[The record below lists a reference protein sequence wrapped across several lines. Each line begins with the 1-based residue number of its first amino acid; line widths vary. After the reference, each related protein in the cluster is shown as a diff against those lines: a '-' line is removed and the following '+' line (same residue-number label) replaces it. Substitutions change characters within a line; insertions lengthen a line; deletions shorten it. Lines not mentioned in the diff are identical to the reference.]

1 MLVTGC
7 ALGVVAISF
16 SLVYATTK
24 IFHVAHA
31 GIYTLGGYLAWSL
44 LCTARRLLVAL
55 LVADRGVRRA
65 WRADPEPAL
74 RPAGTAPRDASGDPD
89 RLARRVGGDAE
100 HHRRSLYAE
109 HPAIPAAMEQPTWCR
124 SGAVRLTYTQMLTI
138 VVSLAAY
145 AGAMLFA
152 HRTILGK
159 RIRAVASNPMLADI
173 TRLQPQTVYIYVIA
187 IASALVCLPGMLV
200 PLDLGLQPYNG
211 VTPLLTATIAMI
223 AGGVGSITG
232 AFVLS
237 VAIAVLQNLS
247 LLVMPGEWSIG
258 VTFFI
263 FVIFMLFRPT
273 GLFTAPLSM
282 DFLLQLHRAR
292 RDLRAARPVHQSAG
306 GHRRHLL
313 GVAGRG
319 VRRRRLYGR
328 AFPDGDR
335 SAVVHPG
342 AGDRR
347 SRAASRST
355 SWSRC
360 RRCACPAITSW

>member
-1 MLVTGC
+1 MLALQLLVTGLVTGC
-7 ALGVVAISF
+7 SLGVVAISF

-44 LCTARRLLVAL
+44 VMYGAPVLVAAI
-55 LVADRGVRRA
+55 VAIVACATLGALIQSQLYARLERRRA
-65 WRADPEPAL
+65 THLVVLIASLGAL
-74 RPAGTAPRDASGDPD
+74 AVMQNIIAAVYTPNILQFPLEWS
-89 RLARRVGGDAE
+89 RRMV
-100 HHRRSLYAE
+100 SL
-109 HPAIPAAMEQPTWCR
+109 
-124 SGAVRLTYTQMLTI
+124 GAVRLNYTQILTI
-138 VVSLAAY
+138 FISVAAY
-145 AGAMLFA
+145 VGTMLFA

-173 TRLQPQTVYIYVIA
+173 TRLQPQTVYVYVIA
-187 IASALVCLPGMLV
+187 IASALVCLPGILV

-237 VAIAVLQNLS
+237 VGIAVVQNLS

-273 GLFTAPLSM
+273 GLFTA
-282 DFLLQLHRAR
+282 R
-292 RDLRAARPVHQSAG
+292 
-306 GHRRHLL
+306 
-313 GVAGRG
+313 
-319 VRRRRLYGR
+319 
-328 AFPDGDR
+328 
-335 SAVVHPG
+335 
-342 AGDRR
+342 
-347 SRAASRST
+347 
-355 SWSRC
+355 
-360 RRCACPAITSW
+360 

>member
-1 MLVTGC
+1 MLALQLLVTGLVTGC
-7 ALGVVAISF
+7 SLGVVAISF

-44 LCTARRLLVAL
+44 VVYGAPMLVAAV
-55 LVADRGVRRA
+55 VAIAACAALGALIQSQLYARLERRRA
-65 WRADPEPAL
+65 THLVVLIASL
-74 RPAGTAPRDASGDPD
+74 GT
-89 RLARRVGGDAE
+89 LAVMQNIIAAVYTPNILQFPIEWSRRMV
-100 HHRRSLYAE
+100 SL
-109 HPAIPAAMEQPTWCR
+109 
-124 SGAVRLTYTQMLTI
+124 GVVRLNYTQILTI
-138 VVSLAAY
+138 VTSLAAY
-145 AGAMLFA
+145 VGTMLFA

-187 IASALVCLPGMLV
+187 IASALVCLPGILV

-237 VAIAVLQNLS
+237 VAIAVVQNLS

-273 GLFTAPLSM
+273 GLFTA
-282 DFLLQLHRAR
+282 R
-292 RDLRAARPVHQSAG
+292 
-306 GHRRHLL
+306 
-313 GVAGRG
+313 
-319 VRRRRLYGR
+319 
-328 AFPDGDR
+328 
-335 SAVVHPG
+335 
-342 AGDRR
+342 
-347 SRAASRST
+347 
-355 SWSRC
+355 
-360 RRCACPAITSW
+360 

>member
-1 MLVTGC
+1 MLALQLLATGLVTGC

-44 LCTARRLLVAL
+44 VVHGAPLLLAL
-55 LVADRGVRRA
+55 LVPIAVCAALGALIQSQLYARLERRRA
-65 WRADPEPAL
+65 THLVILIASLGAL
-74 RPAGTAPRDASGDPD
+74 A
-89 RLARRVGGDAE
+89 V
-100 HHRRSLYAE
+100 
-109 HPAIPAAMEQPTWCR
+109 IQNIVAAVYTPNILQFPLPWSSEVVVFGPM
-124 SGAVRLTYTQMLTI
+124 RLTHTQLLTI
-138 VVSLAAY
+138 LVSLAAY
-145 AGAMLFA
+145 LATMLFA

-173 TRLQPQTVYIYVIA
+173 TRLQPQTVYVYVIA
-187 IASALVCLPGMLV
+187 IASALVCLPGILV

-237 VAIAVLQNLS
+237 VGIAVLQNLS

-258 VTFFI
+258 VTFFV

-273 GLFTAPLSM
+273 GLF
-282 DFLLQLHRAR
+282 
-292 RDLRAARPVHQSAG
+292 AAR
-306 GHRRHLL
+306 
-313 GVAGRG
+313 
-319 VRRRRLYGR
+319 
-328 AFPDGDR
+328 
-335 SAVVHPG
+335 
-342 AGDRR
+342 
-347 SRAASRST
+347 
-355 SWSRC
+355 
-360 RRCACPAITSW
+360 